1 MIVLVLTLLIFVVTL
16 VAVGTKD
23 SSSNSA
29 STYTPTLMKSNK
41 VLRQEAGTQ
50 PVEEPVEWVEDTA
63 IEKREQRGVL
73 ALCWLL
79 GKIRTNI
86 RHPYSWTP

>member
-63 IEKREQRGVL
+63 IEKREQRG
-73 ALCWLL
+73 
-79 GKIRTNI
+79 K
-86 RHPYSWTP
+86 